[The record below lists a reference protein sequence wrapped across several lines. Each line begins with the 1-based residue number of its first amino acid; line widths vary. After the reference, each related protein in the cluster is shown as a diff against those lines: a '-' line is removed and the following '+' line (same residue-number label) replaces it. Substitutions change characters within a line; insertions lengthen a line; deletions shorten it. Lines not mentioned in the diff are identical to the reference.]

1 MSSEIRISCI
11 FVLAGLAIL
20 GSMQNHPYAF
30 PGAICCLLIAAI
42 LVWKELGCRS
52 INMVEGK
59 TFNDKLAATLEESL
73 KTEQTQNGLLNQ
85 CMSLMNTQYENLER
99 NQGKLLEAMTAIQTS
114 QSSSSKQICGK
125 LDELSVALGK
135 LQSLLDTVKEEQS
148 VKDQAEKENLEDLIT
163 TVNNV
168 QSAITDF
175 KTRQVSD
182 NHNVSEKLD
191 NLHMDLGNAQ
201 PVLEN
206 IHQEQSSGIKEMS
219 GILIALAA
227 ALKYVQPTLDGIK
240 AGQASNNKSV
250 NDNLDKIHTAI
261 VNQQENLDFL
271 EIIDHDLQPMYKF
284 FKCDGI
290 NIQDIQGE
298 LKKTS
303 IHQEFIHENTDN
315 LDVLERIK
323 NQMDD
328 TSDSLQKLS
337 SIPEN
342 LDNFVKEIQIEN
354 QKAGK
359 AQQDTLSALNRALE
373 QSRTLTKEDTNILNK
388 ILQNAK

>member
-1 MSSEIRISCI
+1 
-11 FVLAGLAIL
+11 
-20 GSMQNHPYAF
+20 
-30 PGAICCLLIAAI
+30 
-42 LVWKELGCRS
+42 
-52 INMVEGK
+52 MVEGK